1 MITPEQIQAVIDAI
15 DKKHHQKIAAEF
27 NQVAR
32 KLAEVLPP
40 DQTAELLARHFL
52 EFLDQE
58 KQSGVLVAV
67 HKVGTVAVE
76 AYVTSKS
83 SITWH

>member
-1 MITPEQIQAVIDAI
+1 MLANLQDYFRN
-15 DKKHHQKIAAEF
+15 QKLAAEF

-52 EFLDQE
+52 ALLDYE
-58 KQSGVLVAV
+58 KKNGVLVAM